1 MPGGPLPVPR
11 GATPEPAVF
20 DASVL
25 GDMFGNDDGVV
36 AAVLETFLGSMAA
49 SLAELRTAMD
59 NRDLVAMA
67 ALAHR
72 IKGAARLS
80 GALAL
85 GMEAFALE
93 QLARCG
99 DWGEVKARAARLE
112 LQWQLVRDHPALQ
125 AGGGGARVKNA

>member
-1 MPGGPLPVPR
+1 M
-11 GATPEPAVF
+11 F

-25 GDMFGNDDGVV
+25 GSMFGNDDDVV

-49 SLAELRTAMD
+49 SMAELRAAMGK
-59 NRDLVAMA
+59 RDLVAMA

-72 IKGAARLS
+72 MKGAACMS

-93 QLARCG
+93 QLARWG
-99 DWGEVKARAARLE
+99 DWGEVQARAERLE
-112 LQWQLVRDHPALQ
+112 LQWQMVRDHPALQ
-125 AGGGGARVKNA
+125 AGEGKARVKNA